1 MLTIHKYI
9 RAKSIEEAYEL
20 CQNRSSV
27 VLGGML
33 WLKMQNR
40 TVDYAIDLCDLGLN
54 LIEDKGDEIHIG
66 AMVSL
71 RQLEINPILNEY
83 TQNAIRESVKNI
95 VGVQFRNLATV
106 GGSLFGRYGFSDVL
120 TIFMALDAYVEL
132 YHGGIIP
139 IQEFAAMPITKD
151 ILVRVVIKKVPLQIK
166 YMSQRNTK
174 TDFPVLTCAISNL
187 NNNYLCVIGAR
198 PLKAIVFEDEKGY
211 LDNGITEETVKS
223 FVNDIAEQL
232 VLGSNLRG
240 SKEYRRRIAKV
251 LIKRTLMAL
260 DKEANHGN

>member
-120 TIFMALDAYVEL
+120 TIFMALDAYIEL

-139 IQEFAAMPITKD
+139 IQEFAAMPMTKD

-174 TDFPVLTCAISNL
+174 TDFPVLTCAISKL
-187 NNNYLCVIGAR
+187 NNYYFCVSVSR
-198 PLKAIVFEDEKGY
+198 PLKAIVFEDEK
-211 LDNGITEETVKS
+211 V
-223 FVNDIAEQL
+223 
-232 VLGSNLRG
+232 
-240 SKEYRRRIAKV
+240 
-251 LIKRTLMAL
+251 
-260 DKEANHGN
+260 